1 MPTEAD
7 PDPPPAPLPDM
18 PAVLLAATTAAGF
31 DLDLEE
37 LVVVAAHEPALVLQ
51 LLTAATRLT
60 ANRWARQVL
69 ADAEETLQHIGMDEQ
84 LRLDLLDD
92 LVTAIN
98 QLDWAH
104 PALTQAV
111 ARACGRLY
119 RTNLG
124 LAWPTTGDADHD
136 PPAPSS
142 PDQPA
147 T

>member
-7 PDPPPAPLPDM
+7 RSPRPALLPDM
-18 PAVLLAATTAAGF
+18 SAVLVTATATAGF
-31 DLDLEE
+31 DLDMEE
-37 LVVVAAHEPALVLQ
+37 LVVVSAHQPTLVLQ
-51 LLTAATRLT
+51 LVAAATRLA

-69 ADAEETLQHIGMDEQ
+69 ADAEETLQYVGVDEQ

-98 QLDWAH
+98 QLDWAE
-104 PALTQAV
+104 PALTLAV
-111 ARACGRLY
+111 AQACRRLH

-124 LAWPTTGDADHD
+124 LAWPHTSD
-136 PPAPSS
+136 PDNHTPAPST

-147 T
+147 

>member
-7 PDPPPAPLPDM
+7 PDPHLSP
-18 PAVLLAATTAAGF
+18 VLIAAATAAGF

-37 LVVVAAHEPALVLQ
+37 LVPVTAHRADLVVQLV
-51 LLTAATRLT
+51 TAAARLAT
-60 ANRWARQVL
+60 NRWARQVL
-69 ADAEETLQHIGMDEQ
+69 ADAEETLQHVGADEK

-92 LVTAIN
+92 VVTAIN
-98 QLDWAH
+98 QLDWAE
-104 PALTQAV
+104 PGLTLAV
-111 ARACGRLY
+111 ARSCRRLH

-124 LAWPTTGDADHD
+124 LAWPHASDADHD
-136 PPAPSS
+136 PPAPST